1 MKGFEIAK
9 DDLRPEYD
17 FGKLGNLIRG
27 KYAEAYKMTQFA
39 FIGPKPDL
47 FQLEIEGERV
57 RLVSIAERFA
67 EDIFTE
73 FSSDITTYMFP
84 KPAASI
90 GETKAFIRSS
100 LAAFGEGNNLQL
112 VILDKT
118 TGEFL
123 GCCGLHGRDD
133 IKNPEIGIWLKK
145 SAHGKALGKEAVWT
159 LVRWAQDH
167 IDLESFIYPVDKRNQ
182 PSRSIPI
189 SLGGQIVEEK
199 VDKGMAGNVLDE
211 VVYKISVPLPVS

>member
-1 MKGFEIAK
+1 MPRFDFVG
-9 DDLRPEYD
+9 PE
-17 FGKLGNLIRG
+17 
-27 KYAEAYKMTQFA
+27 
-39 FIGPKPDL
+39 PDL
-47 FQLEIEGERV
+47 FHLELEGERV
-57 RLVSIAERFA
+57 RLVSITEAFA

-73 FSSDITTYMFP
+73 FSSDVTTYMFP
-84 KPAASI
+84 KPADSI
-90 GETKAFIRSS
+90 GETRAFIRSS
-100 LAAFGEGNNLQL
+100 LAAFGEGDDFQL

-133 IKNPEIGIWLKK
+133 AKNPEIGIWLKK
-145 SAHGKALGKEAVWT
+145 SAHGQALGKEAVWT

-182 PSRSIPI
+182 PSRNIPI
-189 SLGGQIVEEK
+189 SLGGQVVGEK

-211 VVYKISVPLPVS
+211 VIYRISLPLPPS

>member
-1 MKGFEIAK
+1 MAK
-9 DDLRPEYD
+9 DDLKPEYD
-17 FGKLGNLIRG
+17 FSRLGNSIRD

-47 FQLEIEGERV
+47 FQLEIEGERI
-57 RLVSIAERFA
+57 RLISITEAFA

-73 FSSDITTYMFP
+73 FSSDITTYMTP
-84 KPAASI
+84 KPADSI
-90 GETKAFIRSS
+90 EETKAFVRSS
-100 LAAFGEGNNLQL
+100 LAAFGEGDNLQL

-118 TGEFL
+118 TGAFL

-133 IKNPEIGIWLKK
+133 VKNPEIGIWLKK

-159 LVRWAQDH
+159 LVYWAQDH
-167 IDLESFIYPVDKRNQ
+167 MHIDSFIYPVDKRNQ
-182 PSRSIPI
+182 PSRNIPI
-189 SLGGQIVEEK
+189 SLGGQVIEEK

-211 VVYKISVPLPVS
+211 VVYRISLPLPIS